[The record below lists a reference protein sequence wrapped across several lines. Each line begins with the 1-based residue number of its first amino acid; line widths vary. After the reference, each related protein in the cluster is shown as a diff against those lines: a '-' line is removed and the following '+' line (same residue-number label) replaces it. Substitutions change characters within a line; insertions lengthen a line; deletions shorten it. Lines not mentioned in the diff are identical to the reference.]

1 MTKLQTCGFFSLFRC
16 LSAIMGHLSKCHN
29 TAAQWFPF
37 PSGGVVDIVAGGG
50 SYLALKYTLWVAIS
64 MAGSLLEDKQS
75 KSFSWI
81 KWIC

>member
-50 SYLALKYTLWVAIS
+50 SYLALKYTL
-64 MAGSLLEDKQS
+64 
-75 KSFSWI
+75 
-81 KWIC
+81 